1 MRRLRFGPLI
11 GLLLS
16 ASAMGAG
23 EARAGKTLE
32 DFRYFRALSIDLQGR
47 VPTRAEVAAF
57 EKDGFDLDA
66 WIDKQLQGPAY
77 ADRLQRVYLDLL
89 RLEVGP
95 AFQFVQNANVLRR
108 QIVKDPNGKD
118 IYVYFRDGQ
127 RRARPETDGTFCL
140 TQAETGQ
147 QFPRNA
153 PSTGTPRPVA
163 QQVLDSYTRVLK
175 PWWLYRDYKSQS
187 PTQRFDAAAW
197 KKDVPGFVPTNGL
210 LVEPDGTQSMTV
222 RVCAEETQAAPMGTV
237 YVSGRTKA
245 PAPGTPPPYGR
256 LDFPPLD
263 SAFATQNA
271 GKPVVCH
278 TQTAFSVSA
287 DCGCGVGL
295 ERCMPGA
302 GSGFDNAAFTTPSR
316 YPLGEDQALDSSTQA
331 QSGWMR
337 IWWGRE
343 AAQLL
348 GYVFAQDR
356 DFRDVLQASYSFVNG
371 PLAQFYRDIAPAGCC
386 GQGINFGYTTPDPL
400 VDPAKLPSDLLPH
413 DASIWKMIDRGT
425 RASGLLTMPIFLT
438 KYGTRRARAH
448 VLWNA
453 FACKDFIAGNVQL
466 KPSTEPDLM
475 KRDGCNLCHATL
487 EPLAAYFTRI
497 QESSWT
503 YLPAASFPAD
513 NAKCAVAD
521 ITKMSSS
528 CKTYYDPAFTT
539 DKSSKLRGAYAS
551 LPNVEAG
558 PQGFAKALI
567 SSSDFERCAAQNV
580 ASSFLGRALTPD
592 DAALQDSLAKTFVA
606 GGYKMRAMVKA
617 LLKSDAYKKANNLTS
632 TALRQGGGL

>member
-1 MRRLRFGPLI
+1 MRWKTLV
-11 GLLLS
+11 GLLLC
-16 ASAMGAG
+16 ATFGAA

-47 VPTRAEVAAF
+47 VPTRDEVAAF

-66 WIDKQLQGPAY
+66 WIDKQLQGQGY
-77 ADRLQRVYLDLL
+77 ADRLLRVYMDLM
-89 RLEVGP
+89 RLEVGS

-108 QIVKDPNGKD
+108 QVVKDPNGKD

-140 TQAETGQ
+140 TQAETGL
-147 QFPRNA
+147 QFPRNTTG
-153 PSTGTPRPVA
+153 TGTPIPVT
-163 QQVLDSYTRVLK
+163 QGVLDQYTRVIK
-175 PWWLYRDYKSQS
+175 PWWLYRDYRAQT
-187 PTQRFDAAAW
+187 PTQRYDVSW
-197 KKDVPGFVPTNGL
+197 KMSVPGYQPVNGL
-210 LVEPDGTQSMTV
+210 LVEPDNTTATMTV
-222 RVCAEETQAAPMGTV
+222 RVCAEETQTAPMGTV

-245 PAPGTPPPYGR
+245 PPQGTPPPYGR

-263 SAFATQNA
+263 SSYAIQNA

-278 TQTAFSVSA
+278 TQTSFSISA
-287 DCGCGVGL
+287 DCGCGTGL

-302 GSGFDNAAFTTPSR
+302 GSGFDNVGFTTPSR
-316 YPLGEDQALDSSTQA
+316 YPLGEDQPLDSSNQTQG
-331 QSGWMR
+331 GWAR

-343 AAQLL
+343 AAQFFN
-348 GYVFAQDR
+348 YVFAQDR
-356 DFRDVLQASYSFVNG
+356 DFRDVLQGSYSFVNG
-371 PLAQFYRDIAPAGCC
+371 PLVQFYKDIAPAGCC
-386 GQGINFGYTTPDPL
+386 GQGINFGYSQPDPL
-400 VDPAKLPSDLLPH
+400 LDPAKLPDLLPH
-413 DASIWKMIDRGT
+413 DAAIWKMIDRGP
-425 RASGLLTMPIFLT
+425 RASGIMTMPIFLT

-466 KPSTEPDLM
+466 KPSTEPDLT
-475 KRDGCNLCHATL
+475 KREGCNLCHATL
-487 EPLAAYFTRI
+487 EPLSAYFTRI

-503 YLPAASFPAD
+503 YLPAQLFPAD
-513 NAKCAVAD
+513 NPKCAVAD
-521 ITKMSSS
+521 VTKMSTA

-539 DKSSKLRGAYAS
+539 DKSARIRGAYAS
-551 LPNVEAG
+551 MPNAEAG
-558 PQGFAKALI
+558 PQGLAKALV
-567 SSSDFERCAAQNV
+567 SSSDFERCAAENV
-580 ASSFLGRALTPD
+580 ASSFLGRALTTD
-592 DAALQDSLAKTFVA
+592 DGALQDTLAKTFVA